1 MLLAYL
7 IKPVFCTIQNRFHKE
22 SVEGPRLSHL
32 SPRLQV
38 GLEAKSIA
46 STKLSESMNKW
57 MNAQFQLILVA
68 FVIFHIFKM
77 MPMLSESIFTF

>member
-1 MLLAYL
+1 MELRYQTDQLLAYL
-7 IKPVFCTIQNRFHKE
+7 IKPVFCTIDSIKNLLKAT
-22 SVEGPRLSHL
+22 LSHL
-32 SPRLQV
+32 SLRLQV

-68 FVIFHIFKM
+68 FVF
-77 MPMLSESIFTF
+77 FTFLK